1 MRIRAL
7 VHIAGEGFALA
18 PGDETEQFSDDEAMR
33 LVRKNAAAL
42 VDPSPAIETMV
53 KVSDPATETRVDK
66 SPLVPER
73 LHGKGRK
80 GKRG

>member
-7 VHIAGEGFALA
+7 VHIAGPGFALG
-18 PGDETEQFSDDEAMR
+18 PGDETEHFADDEALR
-33 LVRKNAAAL
+33 LVKKNAAVL
-42 VDPSPAIETMV
+42 VDPAPAIETAV
-53 KVSDPATETRVDK
+53 KVPDPATETRVDK

-73 LHGKGRK
+73 IHGRGRK